1 MIYVIR
7 IIHNYLR
14 NWRRRRVVRGPVVR
28 PRVPRRRPMRAVGAA
43 RETVRWMAA
52 GSEVMRRAGGA
63 GVPGV
68 RRAQGR
74 TARPDAAER
83 TFYWNP
89 VSD

>member
-1 MIYVIR
+1 MSLAAK
-7 IIHNYLR
+7 YLR

-28 PRVPRRRPMRAVGAA
+28 PRVPGRRPVRTVGAA
-43 RETVRWMAA
+43 GETVRWRAA
-52 GSEVMRRAGGA
+52 GSEVVRRARGA

-68 RRAQGR
+68 RRAEGR